1 MSSTHPDSRPAMLL
15 APSKVRILI
24 EAMTGDLTLDHPE
37 GVAIH
42 PDGSIWCGGEKG
54 QIYRVEP
61 DGSSFEQVATTG
73 GFCLGL
79 AFDAEAN
86 LFICDLGRRAVMR
99 MDGRTA
105 QVDTFSEGVPEHRFR
120 VPNFL
125 VFDAA
130 GSLYVSD
137 SWDMHEPGP
146 GIVRLAPDG
155 TGELWYDRPLTFA
168 NGLALSADGANLYVV
183 ETFANRISRIPIRA
197 DGTAGERTTEADLPG
212 SYPDGLAFD
221 ASGRLWVGCYHPSE
235 IWRLSGSQ
243 AELVYRDDTAHIL
256 AHPTNIAFREGKLIT
271 ANLGRWQLSALD
283 VDTKGMVLP
292 IRTRPPGRPQ
302 TR

>member
-1 MSSTHPDSRPAMLL
+1 MSSTQPASAPTMLL
-15 APSKVRILI
+15 TPSKVRVLI

-42 PDGSIWCGGEKG
+42 RDGSIWCGGEKG

-79 AFDAEAN
+79 AFDAEGN
-86 LFICDLGRRAVMR
+86 LFICDLGRQAVMR
-99 MDGRTA
+99 MDGCSA
-105 QVDTFSEGVPEHRFR
+105 KVEIFSTGVPEHRFR

-125 VFDAA
+125 AFDTA
-130 GSLYVSD
+130 GNLYVSD
-137 SWDMHEPGP
+137 SWSMHEPGP

-168 NGLALSADGANLYVV
+168 NGLALSADGTNLYVA
-183 ETFANRISRIPIRA
+183 ETFANRISRIPIGA
-197 DGTAGERTTEADLPG
+197 DGAAGERVTHTDLPG
-212 SYPDGLAFD
+212 AYPDGLALD
-221 ASGRLWVGCYHPSE
+221 ADGRLWVGCYHPSE
-235 IWRLSGSQ
+235 IWRLTGPR

-256 AHPTNIAFREGKLIT
+256 AHPTNIAFRDGKLIT
-271 ANLGRWQLSALD
+271 ANLGRWQLSILD
-283 VDTKGMVLP
+283 VDTAGMALP
-292 IRTRPPGRPQ
+292 SRQRG
-302 TR
+302 